1 MASPGTRAPLDMN
14 TLLSG
19 RTVRGIVEGD
29 AVPDLF
35 IPRMLAWYEAGKFPF
50 DKLLS
55 LYPLNAITQ
64 AEEDMKAGRTVKPV
78 LIP

>member
-1 MASPGTRAPLDMN
+1 
-14 TLLSG
+14 
-19 RTVRGIVEGD
+19 
-29 AVPDLF
+29 
-35 IPRMLAWYEAGKFPF
+35 MLAWYEAGKFPF